1 MPVVQ
6 MKVYLESWFRAHV
19 SFRSRKSGPTQ
30 NLSKSTQVEVI
41 EHLDIN
47 RQVQIVQCKNKTIDY
62 ESTAGWHYLEDH
74 NYEPLA
80 PSHAAA
86 TVMAVLCNCP
96 LVLLAQLHY

>member
-1 MPVVQ
+1 MVTSMPVVQ

-62 ESTAGWHYLEDH
+62 ESTAG
-74 NYEPLA
+74 
-80 PSHAAA
+80 
-86 TVMAVLCNCP
+86 
-96 LVLLAQLHY
+96 